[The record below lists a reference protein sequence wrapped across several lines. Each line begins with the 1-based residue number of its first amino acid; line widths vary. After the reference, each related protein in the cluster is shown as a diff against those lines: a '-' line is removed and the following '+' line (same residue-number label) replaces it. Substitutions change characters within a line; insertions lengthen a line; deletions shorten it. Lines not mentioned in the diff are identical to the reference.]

1 MLVKKMPILQGF
13 PGFETVKILSKT
25 VLEFSEFNPIF
36 YDIETTG
43 LSRYSTFLYLIG
55 AVVFEAGEWQ
65 LYQWFGESGEE
76 EPAVLSAFAEFLKP
90 CTHTIQ
96 YNGSRFDQ
104 PYLEERYAL
113 HHLPSPFHARPSLDL
128 YQQLK
133 TCQPLLKLSRM
144 KQPDLEAFLGMS
156 ARACCDGRE
165 CIRLYREYVQTKDS
179 SVAEMLLGHNR
190 EDLLGLGA
198 LFSMLSYL
206 SLYQGGYFPECA
218 QLDQQQLILT
228 LRLSSPVPIPVSNG
242 NRLFYIRAENDTVR
256 LLLPLKDGKLRQYY
270 TNYKEYDY
278 LPAEDTAIPKSLS
291 TYIDK
296 KLRTP
301 AKPDTCYTWFP
312 CSEAFLKDS
321 EKQMQYLRHS
331 LVHLLETLKTN
342 NQQ

>member
-1 MLVKKMPILQGF
+1 MLLRNFSSPVPIPSSIMDHALTSPIWKKDMHCIIF
-13 PGFETVKILSKT
+13 P
-25 VLEFSEFNPIF
+25 P
-36 YDIETTG
+36 
-43 LSRYSTFLYLIG
+43 
-55 AVVFEAGEWQ
+55 
-65 LYQWFGESGEE
+65 
-76 EPAVLSAFAEFLKP
+76 
-90 CTHTIQ
+90 
-96 YNGSRFDQ
+96 
-104 PYLEERYAL
+104 
-113 HHLPSPFHARPSLDL
+113 PFHARPSLDL

-206 SLYQGGYFPECA
+206 SLYQGGYFPACA

-228 LRLSSPVPIPVSNG
+228 LRLSSPVLIPVSNG

-296 KLRTP
+296 SCARLQNRIPVIPGSP
-301 AKPDTCYTWFP
+301 AV
-312 CSEAFLKDS
+312 
-321 EKQMQYLRHS
+321 RHF
-331 LVHLLETLKTN
+331 
-342 NQQ
+342 